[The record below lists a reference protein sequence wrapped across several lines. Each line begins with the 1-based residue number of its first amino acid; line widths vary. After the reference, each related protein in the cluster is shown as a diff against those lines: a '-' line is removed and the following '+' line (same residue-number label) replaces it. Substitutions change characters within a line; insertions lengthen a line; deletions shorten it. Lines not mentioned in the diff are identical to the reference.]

1 MRTNHHTCNSAVNYL
16 RMIKYRGYLLPSALL
31 VVIHI
36 SPISWVEVNATF
48 ELQLL
53 WAGFSSRTIR
63 ALKYF
68 STKI

>member
-1 MRTNHHTCNSAVNYL
+1 MRTNHHTCNSTVNYL

-48 ELQLL
+48 GIQLL
-53 WAGFSSRTIR
+53 WAGF
-63 ALKYF
+63 
-68 STKI
+68 